1 MCSWWRIWRE
11 NKSESVFIS
20 ILAQVLSSKWNWVA
34 SFSAQTNILSRNES
48 ESVSIFS
55 PDQQLVENMEEE
67 QNEHPSSGVE
77 LNAVSL
83 NNLEQVLQNEE
94 WVEDATWVVYSN

>member
-1 MCSWWRIWRE
+1 MLWETNNWLIWLIV
-11 NKSESVFIS
+11 SVLIFD
-20 ILAQVLSSKWNWVA
+20 
-34 SFSAQTNILSRNES
+34 T
-48 ESVSIFS
+48 SVFS

-94 WVEDATWVVYSN
+94 WVEDAT